1 MPTIPSPSHTVKLSS
16 DVWTNIPA
24 AVPPSGDGRSMD
36 RWDIVCL
43 CKLTHRG
50 KPGSCC
56 LCRAGPQMLLTA
68 RLGSCLYGSK
78 KKSYCSLCCCFPN
91 LPFSFSLSSLPPIPP
106 VRCTPLRQFETQT
119 FPSGSPF
126 FWHSTAWLDPGLAV
140 SASANE

>member
-78 KKSYCSLCCCFPN
+78 KKVIVRFVVVFLIFP
-91 LPFSFSLSSLPPIPP
+91 SLSLSPLFLPS
-106 VRCTPLRQFETQT
+106 R
-119 FPSGSPF
+119 PS
-126 FWHSTAWLDPGLAV
+126 AV
-140 SASANE
+140 LP